1 MAWVKTIY
9 MQVTR
14 DSHVYFQEK
23 YKTKDKENKPLVI
36 QYTNTY
42 IQKQMVGKNT
52 QKATIVYNRA
62 KIYSIFGKHRR

>member
-1 MAWVKTIY
+1 